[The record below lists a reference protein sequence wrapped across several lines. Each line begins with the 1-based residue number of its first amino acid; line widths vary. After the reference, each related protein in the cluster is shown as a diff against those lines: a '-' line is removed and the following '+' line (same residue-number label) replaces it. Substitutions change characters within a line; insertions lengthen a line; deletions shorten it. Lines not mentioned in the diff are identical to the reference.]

1 MEAIVIIIGAVFLII
16 LVIWFSY
23 VVVAYTHRNLWL
35 LIDANR
41 LRFVRSGLLVVA
53 GTIGIVFA
61 SVSWQLSTNES
72 ASGFPFPWNI
82 WYHSTLEPNR
92 SMSPLLLIPW
102 ATDLILGSALPHLPL
117 AILCVVTRRTAGDAL
132 LDAPHNK
139 SLDRSH
145 GKRVSHQA

>member
-1 MEAIVIIIGAVFLII
+1 METIKIIGALFLIV

-35 LIDANR
+35 LFPADR
-41 LRFVRSGLLVVA
+41 LRFVRAGLVIVA
-53 GTIGIVFA
+53 VTIGIVFA

-82 WYHSTLEPNR
+82 WDNSTLVSDH
-92 SMSPLLLIPW
+92 SMNPVLLIPW
-102 ATDLILGSALPHLPL
+102 ATDLILGFALPHLPL
-117 AILCVVTRRTAGDAL
+117 AILGVATRRMAGDAL
-132 LDAPHNK
+132 HNAPHIK
-139 SLDRSH
+139 SLDRSG